1 MIASTTKSNRRFV
14 VWTILGIA
22 LVSGAV
28 FAFTRPKAENLL
40 KLTVPCADFEE
51 TVRAMGVVEAA
62 RFEKLRAPSAPYE
75 RQVTWLVEE
84 GTRVKKGDLIAQFDI
99 ADVERNWERE
109 TDHVQRIEY
118 RQEEAK
124 ADWSVQLFEENIKRD
139 KESERNEFAQLKYK
153 RTQQEPPLPKEI
165 GVTEKDK
172 QERLVDEAKRRIS
185 QVERQ
190 RNIDINRRG
199 WWLKY
204 RQGKTQEVK
213 DMMEQYEVRA
223 PIDSIVVYPLIPING
238 LIKKTETG
246 DLLNREQP
254 FAQLPDLNSLIIKLG
269 VEEYR
274 VQKIDE
280 GTVVRLRSRAYP
292 MKEFVGKVISV
303 SHMASNDLFHDG
315 RRLFEVIVAVDNVA
329 STGLKVGMVVE
340 ASLVV
345 AKHPQVYAF
354 PRDYVVQDE
363 KGKWLEIETASGR
376 TQRRPIDKALLT
388 DDFVLISRESGGE
401 GPLTVVYRPS
411 KHLGDATLPSSR

>member
-1 MIASTTKSNRRFV
+1 MIPPPAKGNRRFV

-22 LVSGAV
+22 LVSGVV
-28 FAFTRPKAENLL
+28 FAITRPPAENLL

-75 RQVTWLVEE
+75 RQVTWLIDE

-109 TDHVQRIEY
+109 TEHVQRIEY

-139 KESERNEFAQLKYK
+139 KESERNEFAQLKFK

-190 RNIDINRRG
+190 RNVDIGRRT

-254 FAQLPDLNSLIIKLG
+254 FAQLPDLNSLIVKLG

-340 ASLVV
+340 ASLIV

-354 PRDYVVQDE
+354 PRDYVVQDD

-376 TQRRPIDKALLT
+376 TQRRPIEKALLT

>member
-1 MIASTTKSNRRFV
+1 MIRSASKANRKFLIG
-14 VWTILGIA
+14 TILGIT
-22 LVSGAV
+22 LVVAV
-28 FAFTRPKAENLL
+28 IFGLSRPAPENLL
-40 KLTVPCADFEE
+40 KLSVPCADFEE
-51 TVRAMGVVEAA
+51 TVRAMGIVEAA
-62 RFEKLRAPSAPYE
+62 RFEKLRAPMAPFE
-75 RQVTWLVEE
+75 RQLTWLVDE
-84 GTRVKKGDLIAQFDI
+84 GTRVKKGDLVAQFDI
-99 ADVERNWERE
+99 ADVNRNWERE
-109 TDHVQRIEY
+109 TEHVQRIEY
-118 RQEEAK
+118 RQDEAK

-139 KESERNEFAQLKYK
+139 KESERNEFAQLKFK

-190 RNIDINRRG
+190 RNIDIGRRA

-223 PIDSIVVYPLIPING
+223 PMDSIVVYPLIPING
-238 LIKKTETG
+238 LIKKAETG
-246 DLLNREQP
+246 DFLNRDQP
-254 FAQLPDLNSLIIKLG
+254 FAQLPDLNSLIVKLG

-274 VQKIDE
+274 VQKIE
-280 GTVVRLRSRAYP
+280 EKTEVRFRTRAYP
-292 MKEFVGKVISV
+292 ARQFVGRVISV

-345 AKHPQVYAF
+345 AKHPRVYAF
-354 PRDYVVQDE
+354 PKDYVVQDE
-363 KGKWLEIETASGR
+363 KGKWLEIETAAGR
-376 TQRRPIDKALLT
+376 RQRRNISNAPQT
-388 DDFVLISRESGGE
+388 DDFVLLAPEAGES

-411 KHLGDATLPSSR
+411 EHLGDASLRPAR

>member
-1 MIASTTKSNRRFV
+1 MIRTASNLNRRFV
-14 VWTILGIA
+14 VGVALGIA
-22 LVSGAV
+22 FIAGAV
-28 FAFTRPKAENLL
+28 FAITRPKPENLL

-109 TDHVQRIEY
+109 TEHVQRIEY

-190 RNIDINRRG
+190 RNIDIGRRT

-254 FAQLPDLNSLIIKLG
+254 FAQLPDLNSLIVKLG

-274 VQKIDE
+274 VQKIEE
-280 GTVVRLRSRAYP
+280 GTQAHFRSRAYP

-363 KGKWLEIETASGR
+363 KGKWLEIETATGR
-376 TQRRPIDKALLT
+376 TERRSIEKAMLT
-388 DDFVLISRESGGE
+388 DDFVLLPQRDGE
-401 GPLTVVYRPS
+401 KAPLTVVYRPS
-411 KHLGDATLPSSR
+411 KHVGDASLHPAR